1 VQAERKNKKKAKFF
15 CFSAR
20 LALSSR
26 PIMKKGAAFVAT
38 IGVFDGVHLGHR
50 FLLNK
55 VREAADTRGMSALA
69 VTFDP
74 TPAEVW
80 GREAEDSA
88 YAALLTLEERRER
101 LLAAGMDR
109 VEVLPFSREIAAW
122 TASRFMR
129 MLHERFGVEVL
140 VMGYDHR
147 FGCEQRRDAAFYDQ
161 AAEALGMEVVHAT
174 AYGHVSS
181 TRIREALRLGDV
193 ATAGTLL
200 GYPYALR
207 GTVVPG
213 DRRGRTLGFPTANL
227 SIPPTRLVPASGVYA
242 VRVELEGRTYAGM
255 MNIGLCP
262 TFGGRTTLRAEVH
275 ILDFNADIYGQTLT
289 VTFRERL
296 RDECRF
302 PSVEA
307 LVAQLRRDAEACRRM
322 SDG

>member
-1 VQAERKNKKKAKFF
+1 MEKA
-15 CFSAR
+15 AQ
-20 LALSSR
+20 
-26 PIMKKGAAFVAT
+26 FVAT

-50 FLLNK
+50 FLLDK
-55 VREAADTRGMSALA
+55 VKEEVDKRGMSALA

-80 GREAEDSA
+80 AGMKSGEA
-88 YAALLTLEERRER
+88 YASLLTVDERKER
-101 LLAAGMDR
+101 LLAAGMDK
-109 VEVLPFSREIAAW
+109 VEVLPFSREMAAW
-122 TASRFMR
+122 TAARFMG

-161 AAEALGMEVVHAT
+161 IAKDMGMEVVHAT
-174 AYGHVSS
+174 AYGDVSS
-181 TRIREALRLGDV
+181 SRIREALRCGDV
-193 ATAGTLL
+193 AAARSML
-200 GYPYALR
+200 GYPYTMR
-207 GTVVPG
+207 GIVVPG
-213 DRRGRTLGFPTANL
+213 DRRGRTLGVPTANL
-227 SIPPTRLVPASGVYA
+227 SLPPAKLVPASGVYA
-242 VRVELEGRTYAGM
+242 VGVEWDGRTYAGM

-296 RDECRF
+296 RDERRF

-307 LVAQLRRDAEACRRM
+307 LVAQLRHDADACRLC
-322 SDG
+322 SSQFIIHNS